1 MWRNRL
7 RERDGQIGKASVA
20 VHVDRRIVSAVN
32 NIPDKTLATKPSLG
46 SERRK
51 CGISLGLYGVTICP
65 EATKFARTP
74 AIRGTAK
81 VGVSATSYVPG
92 FVSQFTEGCSS

>member
-20 VHVDRRIVSAVN
+20 VHVDRLILSAVN

-46 SERRK
+46 SEGIQEMRHVSWIVRRNYLPR
-51 CGISLGLYGVTICP
+51 GHEIC
-65 EATKFARTP
+65 
-74 AIRGTAK
+74 
-81 VGVSATSYVPG
+81 
-92 FVSQFTEGCSS
+92 